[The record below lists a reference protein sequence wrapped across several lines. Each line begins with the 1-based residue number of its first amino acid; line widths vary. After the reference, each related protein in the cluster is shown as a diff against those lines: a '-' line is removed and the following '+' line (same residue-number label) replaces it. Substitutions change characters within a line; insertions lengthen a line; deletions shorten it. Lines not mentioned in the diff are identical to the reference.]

1 MRIKK
6 LAAALALAC
15 LTGAPVLPL
24 PALPGLAVLSAP
36 VEAAAAEVATPD
48 AFVQALYEN
57 LLLRRTD
64 FSITYDGNY
73 EDIYDGDLNDLLKKA
88 YAIHQSGS
96 SDDFDYLQHNI
107 SFAQVNMP
115 AISDQTEFVFNITY
129 REPENWLQTVN
140 QDVAAVLPS
149 LRGSNDYE
157 TIRNVH
163 DYVVNRITYDN
174 SLTRYTAY
182 QGIEEQS
189 TVCQGYALLT
199 YKLLTELGIPCRFVG
214 GYAGESHA
222 WNIVKLGNAWYFLD
236 TTWDDPVGAAPQLTY
251 DYFLIGSDKLSR
263 DHTLDAEYC
272 TPQFTSAYPISPT
285 DYVPNGPETASVPE
299 PSQPNAPAEVYRGI
313 RQAIISDLDKTTAD
327 TAASPLERRMTDLSK
342 QIIIGVLA
350 TQSDANL
357 SRLVGNDALFESL
370 FTQAYQKAEARIVRP
385 MEAYASSDAYL
396 QECGRRCDAVLART
410 DTAHMSAAMAEKFRN
425 DLQAR
430 ITEDVLMAEIERLSA
445 AETPGLI
452 EEISQD
458 FTAALSGS

>member
-1 MRIKK
+1 M
-6 LAAALALAC
+6 
-15 LTGAPVLPL
+15 
-24 PALPGLAVLSAP
+24 
-36 VEAAAAEVATPD
+36 
-48 AFVQALYEN
+48 
-57 LLLRRTD
+57 
-64 FSITYDGNY
+64 
-73 EDIYDGDLNDLLKKA
+73 
-88 YAIHQSGS
+88 
-96 SDDFDYLQHNI
+96 
-107 SFAQVNMP
+107 
-115 AISDQTEFVFNITY
+115 
-129 REPENWLQTVN
+129 
-140 QDVAAVLPS
+140 
-149 LRGSNDYE
+149 
-157 TIRNVH
+157 
-163 DYVVNRITYDN
+163 
-174 SLTRYTAY
+174 
-182 QGIEEQS
+182 
-189 TVCQGYALLT
+189 
-199 YKLLTELGIPCRFVG
+199 G

-350 TQSDANL
+350 TQSDENL

-452 EEISQD
+452 EEISRD